1 MTIDLLRFVE
11 AQRDTFERAFG
22 EIEAGRKQSHWMWFI
37 FPQVSGL
44 GVSSISQRYAL
55 ASMEEA
61 AAYLQHPVL
70 GAGYLRIVDAVW
82 HQVIEEGVS
91 IGALFGSPD
100 DSKLVSSLTLFAA
113 VARGVDPARPDLAMF
128 VTHADEILRA
138 AATEGLAQCMT
149 TLRFVAR

>member
-11 AQRDTFERAFG
+11 AQRDTFERALG
-22 EIEAGRKQSHWMWFI
+22 EIDAGRKQSHWMWFT

-44 GVSSISQRYAL
+44 GVSPISQRYAI
-55 ASMEEA
+55 ASSEEA
-61 AAYLQHPVL
+61 EAYLQHPVL
-70 GAGYLRIVDAVW
+70 RARYLRLVDAVR
-82 HQVIEEGVS
+82 HQVIEEGIS
-91 IGALFGSPD
+91 IGALFASPD

-113 VARGVDPARPDLAMF
+113 VARRADPALPDLATF